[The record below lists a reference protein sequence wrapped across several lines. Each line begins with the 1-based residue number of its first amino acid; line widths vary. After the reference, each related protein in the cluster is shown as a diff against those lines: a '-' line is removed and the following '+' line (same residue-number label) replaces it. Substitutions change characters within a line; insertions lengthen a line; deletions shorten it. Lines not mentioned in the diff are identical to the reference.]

1 MTIVSVDDADAF
13 LKSGKVPADGVEQ
26 GSSFGW
32 FDQMMFGWTD
42 KYVYDYA
49 DWEARDLAPFLAK
62 DYKARQIMNVLQLP
76 ISSATWTITPA
87 KGDKGESEWLANAWE
102 ADPVNGG
109 CKTPL
114 DHIIDQCTSAIA
126 YKRSYFEKVFKTDD
140 DGKIFYDKVAW
151 RPQTTC
157 RLMRDPRNANF
168 VGFEQEQF
176 WTGPGI
182 TSGVWPI
189 KIPKERAYVY
199 IHGQRTDPI
208 NGVSDMEVPY
218 WCYKTKQKIM
228 LLMFT
233 FLEGVALPRQIVF
246 AQELGVARQV
256 AGQMAGLRNSGVLP
270 VARAGGAGSVEIQSI
285 DSSGKGMDQFMTAIS
300 WLDGAAGDS
309 VLAGFL
315 NLTGTA
321 AARGGV
327 GGFGVGLSKDA
338 SDFFLQARE
347 ADTKEIAVSLR
358 KDLLAPI
365 VRYNFGKQAA
375 VPQFQFEPLNDEDKS
390 NSIDLLKA
398 MLTMPPGGTNPV
410 PAEFIAALGGQV
422 AQYLGLDGDKTVDQF
437 TKAAA
442 DAKAQAAQM
451 SAQMAS
457 PQGQAVAGMAGAVGA
472 ATTAVQGATTGA
484 EQVTTPE
491 GQALLKHL
499 GVT

>member
-1 MTIVSVDDADAF
+1 MTIVNVDDSDAF
-13 LKSGKVPADGVEQ
+13 LKSGKMPRDGDEL
-26 GSSFGW
+26 GTSFGW
-32 FDQMMFGWTD
+32 FDQMMFGWS
-42 KYVYDYA
+42 KGYVYDYA

-76 ISSATWTITPA
+76 INSATWTITPA
-87 KGDKGESEWLANAWE
+87 KGDTGE
-102 ADPVNGG
+102 ADWLNEKWAADPLDGG

-114 DHIIDQCTSAIA
+114 DHIIDQATTAIA
-126 YKRSYFEKVFKTDD
+126 YKRAYFEKVFKTDE
-140 DGKIFYDKVAW
+140 DGSVFYDKVAW

-157 RLMRDPRNANF
+157 RLMRDPKNANF

-176 WTGPGI
+176 WIGPGI
-182 TSGVWPI
+182 TKGIWPI
-189 KIPKERAYVY
+189 KVPKERAYVY

-218 WCYKTKQKIM
+218 WAYKTKQKIM

-233 FLEGVALPRQIVF
+233 FLEGVALPKLLVM
-246 AQELGVARQV
+246 AQELGVARQIAQGV
-256 AGQMAGLRNSGVLP
+256 AGLRNSGVLP
-270 VARAGGAGSVEIQSI
+270 IARNGAPGSVEIQPI
-285 DSSGKGMDQFMTAIS
+285 DASGKGMDQFMTAIS
-300 WLDGAAGDS
+300 WLDGCAVDS

-347 ADTKEIAVSLR
+347 ADANEIAVSLR
-358 KDLLAPI
+358 KDLFAPI
-365 VRYNFGKQAA
+365 TRYNKGKKAA
-375 VPQFQFEPLNDEDKS
+375 VPKFQFEPLNDEDKT

-398 MLTMPPGGTNPV
+398 MLAMPPGGTNPV
-410 PAEFIAALGGQV
+410 PPEFIAALAGQV
-422 AQYLGLDGDKTVDQF
+422 AEYLGLDGDKTMDQF
-437 TKAAA
+437 NKAAA
-442 DAKAQAAQM
+442 DAKAAAAQM

-457 PQGQAVAGMAGAVGA
+457 GPGQAVAGVAGAVNA
-472 ATTAVQGATTGA
+472 ASTAVQGSADPSS
-484 EQVTTPE
+484 VTTPE

-499 GVT
+499 GVS

>member
-1 MTIVSVDDADAF
+1 MTIVNVDDADAF
-13 LKSGKVPADGVEQ
+13 LKSGKMPQDGLEQ
-26 GSSFGW
+26 GTSFGW
-32 FDQMMFGWTD
+32 YDQMMFGWSD

-76 ISSATWTITPA
+76 INSATWTITPA
-87 KGDKGESEWLANAWE
+87 KGDTGE
-102 ADPVNGG
+102 ADWLNEKWAADPLDGG
-109 CKTPL
+109 CKTSL
-114 DHIIDQCTSAIA
+114 DHIIDQATTAIA
-126 YKRSYFEKVFKTDD
+126 YKRAYFEKVFKTDD
-140 DGKIFYDKVAW
+140 DGSIFYDKVAW

-176 WTGPGI
+176 WIGPGI
-182 TSGVWPI
+182 TKGIWPI

-208 NGVSDMEVPY
+208 NGTSDMEVPY
-218 WCYKTKQKIM
+218 WAYKTKQKIM

-256 AGQMAGLRNSGVLP
+256 ASQMAGLRNSGVLP
-270 VARAGGAGSVEIQSI
+270 VARSGGTGSVEIQSI

-347 ADTKEIAVSLR
+347 ADANEIAVSLR
-358 KDLLAPI
+358 KELFAPI
-365 VRYNFGKQAA
+365 VRYNKGKQAK
-375 VPQFQFEPLNDEDKS
+375 VPNFTFEPLNDEDKA
-390 NSIDLLKA
+390 NSLTLLQA
-398 MLTMPPGGTNPV
+398 MLAMPPGGANPV
-410 PAEFIAALGGQV
+410 PSEFVAALAGQV
-422 AQYLGLDGDKTVDQF
+422 ADYLGLDGEKTVDQF

-442 DAKAQAAQM
+442 DAKAAAAQM

-457 PQGQAVAGMAGAVGA
+457 PAGQQVAGITGATNAA
-472 ATTAVQGATTGA
+472 ATAVKGSMDPSS
-484 EQVTTPE
+484 VTTPE